1 MADSSAFPGTPGQTS
16 TMRVDDLLFATE
28 DGVALHADLYLP
40 CHTDERLVPV
50 IVWVHGGAWR
60 VGDRRLAPDL
70 SRFFAARGFAMA
82 SIDYRL
88 STQALFPAP
97 VHDVKTAV
105 RWLRSVASV
114 YSFDRD
120 RIGLW
125 GSSSG
130 GHLAAL
136 AALSGAGVFENAASP
151 YSAYPSAVQA
161 FVDGYGPTDFL
172 QMDAHRPPDGTPSD
186 DPESMLLPAGLRS
199 SLADSP
205 ESRLLGAPIE
215 TCPERVREANPITY
229 ARAGAPPGLILH
241 GACDTTVPVHQSV
254 LLYEALAAYDNRVSL
269 SIVDGLGHGFLN
281 RSHLDDGPPR
291 ALTTRTHVPGGGEQ
305 LVHQSGHV
313 FGLVE
318 RFFREILR
326 AEA

>member
-1 MADSSAFPGTPGQTS
+1 MAETPALDRNPDPTATS
-16 TMRVDDLLFATE
+16 RVDDVLFATE

-40 CHTDERLVPV
+40 RPIDGRRSPV

-60 VGDRRLAPDL
+60 FGDRRLAPDL

-97 VHDVKTAV
+97 VRDVKTAV
-105 RWLRSVASV
+105 RWLRSVAPF
-114 YSFDRD
+114 YGFDSD

-136 AALSGAGVFENAASP
+136 AALSGPGVFEDASSP
-151 YSAYPSAVQA
+151 YSAYSSAVRA

-172 QMDAHRPPDGTPSD
+172 QIDAHRPADGTPSD
-186 DPESMLLPAGLRS
+186 DPESILLPAGLRS
-199 SLADSP
+199 SLPESP
-205 ESRLLGAPIE
+205 ESLLLGAPIE
-215 TCPERVREANPITY
+215 TCPERVRDANPIAY
-229 ARAGAPPGLILH
+229 AKGGAPAALILH

-254 LLYEALAAYDNRVSL
+254 LLYDALAAHDNRVSL
-269 SIVDGLGHGFLN
+269 TIVDGLGHGFLN
-281 RSHLDDGPPR
+281 RSDLDDGPPR
-291 ALTTRTHVPGGGEQ
+291 AQTTRTHVPGHGEQ
-305 LVHQSGHV
+305 LVHESGQV

-318 RFFREILR
+318 AFFREFLR
-326 AEA
+326 